1 MGNKSIEQCLDE
13 IIKCIG
19 QRKSVD
25 YGNKAS
31 VRRFNAAYDR
41 IIKYARYID
50 VHYPNQIEV
59 LMKLLYHDDLDIV
72 VHCAPIVLTLSNST
86 IIQKWEAIDVIRGF
100 LSDDRLPK
108 SDRRAFAISLENW
121 ENRLRIMTDSESNG
135 RVW

>member
-108 SDRRAFAISLENW
+108 SDRRACAISLENW